1 MKRRLFFFLTLL
13 FLLCAPACRS
23 PSAHGS
29 IAPHRTE
36 LFNEAIAVPIP
47 IPSEKGALLP
57 VPALCQYPTLPTGC
71 EATAAAMV
79 LQFYGEEIS
88 PEAFAKDWL
97 SCSEDFYSYFGKS
110 YGPDPNKVFAG
121 DPFSSNAYGC
131 FAGPIADAVRRN
143 SSACTAEILEGRTLE
158 ELCTDYIDEGMPLLI
173 WATSSMR
180 ASEPGNSWYL
190 DHKTPFTWIAG
201 EHCLVLVGYDEQFYF
216 LNDPASGS
224 TVGYQKA
231 VVEKRFA
238 ELGSRALLIT
248 PRAS

>member
-1 MKRRLFFFLTLL
+1 MKRLLSLFLILL

-23 PSAHGS
+23 PSAEGS
-29 IAPHRTE
+29 IAPPREGRFTE
-36 LFNEAIAVPIP
+36 AVAAPIP
-47 IPSEKGALLP
+47 FPAEKRDLIP
-57 VPALCQYPTLPTGC
+57 VPSLCQYPTLPTGC

-79 LQFYGEEIS
+79 LQFYGEEIT
-88 PEAFAKDWL
+88 PEAFAKNWL
-97 SCSEDFYSYFGKS
+97 VCSEDFYSYFGKS

-121 DPFSSNAYGC
+121 DPFSANAYGC

-143 SSACTAEILEGRTLE
+143 SSACTAEIIEGRTLA
-158 ELCTDYIDEGMPLLI
+158 ELCSDYIDQGAPLLI

-180 ASEPGNSWYL
+180 ASERGNSWYL

-201 EHCLVLVGYDEQFYF
+201 EHCLVLVGYDEHFYF

-224 TVGYQKA
+224 TVGYQRA

-238 ELGSRALLIT
+238 ELGSQALLIS